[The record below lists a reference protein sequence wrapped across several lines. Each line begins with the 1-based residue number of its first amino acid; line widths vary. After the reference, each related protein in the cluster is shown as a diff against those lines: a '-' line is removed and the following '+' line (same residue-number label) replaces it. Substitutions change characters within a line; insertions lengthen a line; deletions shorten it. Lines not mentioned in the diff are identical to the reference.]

1 MHGGELYRH
10 LREVP
15 MKVAQSPNTP
25 VDGVENQI
33 PCLISAPTLA
43 GRVRELAQE
52 ISANYVDKS
61 ILVVGVLHGAFVF
74 MADLLRELSI
84 PVRCGFVM
92 VSTYGDDTVTSGHV
106 ELRLDL
112 TQPVEG
118 EHVLLVDDIVDT
130 GISTAWLIEH
140 VSKKNPAGLRLCAL
154 LDKPTRRRVPVKID
168 YVGFEIPDRFV
179 VGYGIDCA
187 GLHRELPY
195 VGYISTDEQS

>member
-1 MHGGELYRH
+1 
-10 LREVP
+10 